1 MDNFNFYSPTE
12 FVFGKDRENECGEL
26 VKKYGG
32 TKVLIH
38 YGGGSAVRS
47 GLIDRVKASLDAA
60 GIAHVE
66 LGGVKPNPRDTLI
79 YKGIEMV
86 RANGVDFILAV
97 GGGSTIDSSKGIAVG
112 ALYDGDFWDF
122 YAKKLPVTKA
132 LPIGV
137 VQTIAAAGSEGS
149 GDSVVTKEDG
159 MLKRDIGSDVI
170 RPKFAVQNPALLCT
184 LPAYQT
190 ACGITDIM
198 AHVFERYFTNTLEV
212 ETTDRLCEA
221 LLITMLKEGPRVM
234 ADSANYQARAN
245 IMWAGTVAHNGL
257 VGCGRSQDWN
267 SHAIEHELS
276 GLYDCA
282 HGAGLAVI
290 MPAWMEYVVDHNVMR
305 FAQMATRVFGCQMNF
320 ENPKATALEGIRA
333 FRRFLHSIGMPI
345 NFAELGAKE
354 EDIPKL
360 VEKLNPGDGWGFVPL
375 KAKDVTAIYTIAAQ
389 ATLESFW
396 NHFRYEKKRSP
407 SGSAS
412 CNMFS
417 NYRRAMSPLATSLS
431 RSLLWALL
439 TSSSVSVRSMAW

>member
-12 FVFGKDRENECGEL
+12 FVFGMNRENECGEL

-66 LGGVKPNPRDTLI
+66 LGGVKPNPHDSLV
-79 YKGIEMV
+79 YKGIEIV
-86 RANGVDFILAV
+86 RENGIDFILAV
-97 GGGSTIDSSKGIAVG
+97 GGGSTIDSSKAIAMGVP
-112 ALYDGDFWDF
+112 YKGDFWDF
-122 YAKKLPVTKA
+122 YEGKASAAAA

-159 MLKRDIGSDVI
+159 MLKRGASSEHI

-212 ETTDRLCEA
+212 EITDRLCEA
-221 LLITMLKEGPRVM
+221 VLLTMVKEGPRAI
-234 ADSANYQARAN
+234 ADPANYQVRAN
-245 IMWAGTVAHNGL
+245 IMWAGTVAHNGV

-276 GLYDCA
+276 ALYDCA

-305 FAQMATRVFGCQMNF
+305 FAQMATRVFGCEMNF
-320 ENPKATALEGIRA
+320 ENPKATALEGIKA

-354 EDIPKL
+354 EDIPKM

-375 KAKDVTAIYTIAAQ
+375 KAKDVTEIYKIAAH
-389 ATLESFW
+389 AT
-396 NHFRYEKKRSP
+396 
-407 SGSAS
+407 
-412 CNMFS
+412 
-417 NYRRAMSPLATSLS
+417 
-431 RSLLWALL
+431 
-439 TSSSVSVRSMAW
+439 V

>member
-12 FVFGKDRENECGEL
+12 FVFGRDRETECGEL

-60 GIAHVE
+60 GVAYVE
-66 LGGVKPNPRDTLI
+66 LGGVKPNPRDTLV
-79 YKGIEMV
+79 YEGIKIV
-86 RANGVDFILAV
+86 RENGIDFILAV
-97 GGGSTIDSSKGIAVG
+97 GGGSTIDSAKGIAMGVP
-112 ALYDGDFWDF
+112 YDGDFWDF
-122 YAKKLPVTKA
+122 YEDKATIAKA

-159 MLKRDIGSDVI
+159 MLKRGTGSDLI

-198 AHVFERYFTNTLEV
+198 AHVFERYFTNTKDVEV
-212 ETTDRLCEA
+212 TDRLCEA
-221 LLITMLKEGPRVM
+221 VLLTMVKEGPRAI
-234 ADSANYQARAN
+234 ADPANYQVRAN
-245 IMWAGTVAHNGL
+245 IMWAGTVAHNGI

-276 GLYDCA
+276 ALYDCA

-290 MPAWMEYVVDHNVMR
+290 MPAWMEYVVDHDVMR

-320 ENPKATALEGIRA
+320 ADPKATALEGIKA

-354 EDIPKL
+354 EDIPTL
-360 VEKLNPGDGWGFVPL
+360 VKKLNPGDGWGFVPL
-375 KAKDVTAIYTIAAQ
+375 KAADVTAIYKIAAH
-389 ATLESFW
+389 ATLE
-396 NHFRYEKKRSP
+396 
-407 SGSAS
+407 
-412 CNMFS
+412 
-417 NYRRAMSPLATSLS
+417 
-431 RSLLWALL
+431 
-439 TSSSVSVRSMAW
+439 